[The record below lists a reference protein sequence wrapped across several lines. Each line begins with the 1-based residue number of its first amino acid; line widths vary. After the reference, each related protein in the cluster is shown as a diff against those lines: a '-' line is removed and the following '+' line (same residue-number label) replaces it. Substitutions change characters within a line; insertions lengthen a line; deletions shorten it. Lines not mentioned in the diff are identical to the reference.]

1 MMSACTQALALPE
14 LVAIILSH
22 VSERRSLFA
31 CIQVNRLWADEAVTF
46 LWSQYPPLRAL
57 KALEDFDSSRLDYY
71 ASKICALEFDKEY
84 GEYLELFS
92 TSTFGRLISLNVDN
106 SKYRREK
113 ELRHFL
119 RHLPPRLRRLK
130 IKKGPTTDALLL
142 QIQVSKTSSYQVTL
156 DNELSRSAVRVS
168 IRSPFTTVSV
178 KSAQMDWSSF

>member
-113 ELRHFL
+113 ELR
-119 RHLPPRLRRLK
+119 RLK